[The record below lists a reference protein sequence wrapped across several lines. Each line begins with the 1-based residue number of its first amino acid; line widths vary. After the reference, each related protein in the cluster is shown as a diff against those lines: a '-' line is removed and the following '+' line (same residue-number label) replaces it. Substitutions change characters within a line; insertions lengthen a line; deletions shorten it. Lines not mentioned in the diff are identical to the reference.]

1 MNNTTF
7 ALPLNLEPDQQL
19 IATTLVGLQS
29 VLGFIILYG
38 GAVKK
43 KWAGYR
49 ISFGDELFV
58 PIFLGTPNFAPDEKF
73 LFKISSSVTT
83 QANLWSLLDDLTT
96 TNESMIHQF
105 GAVCGERHFRTQV
118 RKHSFYQLQYSD
130 EDQSGFSNPNSASP
144 SSCSHCRRTHQVE
157 SRDEATTSTRGKP
170 VYFQFV
176 FAAITLIL
184 IAGALLGRMNFYAW
198 MFFVPLWLTFSYTI
212 GAFTI
217 WSNNG
222 FLYKLGIIDYS
233 GGFVIHLSSGVAGF
247 YSSILGMEKI
257 YPVGPRLTKDRERF
271 PPNNILLMLTGAGF
285 LWMVNVGASLAVLNT
300 HVCTATSLLTWVM
313 LDVYFFG
320 KASIIGT
327 IQGMITG
334 LVCITPAAGVV
345 QGWAAIIMGVCSGSI
360 PWFTMMII
368 HKKSKLL
375 QMVNDTMAVL
385 HTHAIA
391 GCLGGILTGLF
402 AEPKLNNL
410 FFNSYGDYVGLF
422 YPIKKKNVGLFYG
435 FEMGNFKAGFRQ
447 MGIQLLGILFIVKL
461 NIVITSMICILV
473 QFVVPLRMSDEDTE
487 IGDEAAHNEEAYAIW
502 GQGEK
507 LGKLR
512 HEAAVYNDIES
523 SVTKSRAIGQVEMT

>member
-7 ALPLNLEPDQQL
+7 ALPLNLEPDQASPAWMSKGDNAWQL
-19 IATTLVGLQS
+19 TAATLVGLQS
-29 VLGFIILYG
+29 VPGLIILY
-38 GAVKK
+38 AFMALYAFACVLVC
-43 KWAGYR
+43 WVLWGYR
-49 ISFGDELFV
+49 KSFGDELFV
-58 PIFLGTPNFAPDEKF
+58 PFLGTPNFALDEKF
-73 LFKISSSVTT
+73 LFK
-83 QANLWSLLDDLTT
+83 QA
-96 TNESMIHQF
+96 F
-105 GAVCGERHFRTQV
+105 
-118 RKHSFYQLQYSD
+118 
-130 EDQSGFSNPNSASP
+130 SGKFP
-144 SSCSHCRRTHQVE
+144 H
-157 SRDEATTSTRGKP
+157 ATM

-184 IAGALLGRMNFYAW
+184 IAAALLGRMNFYAW
-198 MFFVPLWLTFSYTI
+198 MLFVPLWLTFSYTI

-247 YSSILGMEKI
+247 TAAYW
-257 YPVGPRLTKDRERF
+257 VGSRLTKDRERF

-285 LWMVNVGASLAVLNT
+285 LWMGWTGFNGGDPYSVNVDASLAVLNT

-334 LVCITPAAGVV
+334 LVCIAPAAGVV

-391 GCLGGILTGLF
+391 GCPGGILTGLF

-410 FFNSYGDYVGLF
+410 FFNSYGDY
-422 YPIKKKNVGLFYG
+422 VGLFYG